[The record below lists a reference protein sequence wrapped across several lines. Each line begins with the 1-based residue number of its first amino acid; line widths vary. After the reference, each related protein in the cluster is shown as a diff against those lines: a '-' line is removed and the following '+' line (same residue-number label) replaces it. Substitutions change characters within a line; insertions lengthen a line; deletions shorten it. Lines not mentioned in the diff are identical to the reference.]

1 MTNVMMRTCLNQ
13 KIIKISN
20 LIQAV
25 KNSVC
30 PKAKVRMRMSE
41 CVGGIFP
48 KAEFVRMFTECSEV
62 WIEHTT

>member
-1 MTNVMMRTCLNQ
+1 MTNVMMKTCLNQ

-30 PKAKVRMRMSE
+30 PECEPNFSE
-41 CVGGIFP
+41 SQICPNIYRIFRS
-48 KAEFVRMFTECSEV
+48 VD
-62 WIEHTT
+62 

>member
-1 MTNVMMRTCLNQ
+1 MTNVMMKTCLNQ

-30 PKAKVRMRMSE
+30 PKANVMRRPNFSE
-41 CVGGIFP
+41 SQN
-48 KAEFVRMFTECSEV
+48 TEYSEV